1 MYQSRTIT
9 VQEKRPRH
17 KKEHAYDEDYFA
29 KKAARFWNVFK
40 VWGLNKWIV
49 EPDEDKEGIWVVWDE
64 KENEIA
70 TGNSPIQALES
81 AIKRTRRNG
90 KDIREANGKR
100 NEDNH
105 RV

>member
-9 VQEKRPRH
+9 VQEKRPARN
-17 KKEHAYDEDYFA
+17 KKHAYDEDYFA

-64 KENEIA
+64 NENELA

-81 AIKRTRRNG
+81 AIKRTRKSSENTRA
-90 KDIREANGKR
+90 ANGKR
-100 NEDNH
+100 NENNN